1 MKAEIFYK
9 KDLPL
14 RMERRDAF
22 EFYVDYLLSSPRTA
36 TATGLSAVLDNALKH
51 DYISDCLA
59 QSELDNKVFW
69 KEIKPFVRQME
80 HSKAYLSIDDVIV
93 SKPHSTENE
102 LICYHYDH
110 TQGKTVKGI
119 NILNFMLSGRRDE
132 QLVNCPLAW
141 EVIRKTEFYIDKA
154 GQQKR
159 RSPRTKNEMVLEQL
173 HRIVFLNQVQFNYI
187 LFDSWFSASDTLKY
201 IHNKLKKTFVCPL
214 KYNRLVALSPQDKQ
228 QGKFINISQVPL
240 ESQEVRQVW
249 VKGVDFPVQLTRQV
263 FTNKD
268 RSEAELWLV
277 TNDMSLNY
285 EQITTIYEK
294 RWKVEEMHKS
304 LKQNALLGSSPTKME
319 RTQCN
324 HIFAAMLAFV
334 KLERLK
340 IKERLN
346 HFALKAK
353 LHLKMAKA
361 AFEELRS
368 WQIV

>member
-1 MKAEIFYK
+1 MKAEIFYHGV
-9 KDLPL
+9 LPL

-22 EFYVDYLLSSPRTA
+22 EFYVDYLLSSPHMA

-59 QSELDNKVFW
+59 QNELDNKAFW
-69 KEIKPFVRQME
+69 REVKPFVRQIE
-80 HSKAYLSIDDVIV
+80 GSGAYLSIDDVIV
-93 SKPHSTENE
+93 AKPHSTENE

-110 TQGKTVKGI
+110 TKSKTVKGV
-119 NILNFMLSGRRDE
+119 NILNFMLSGGRDE
-132 QLVNCPLAW
+132 QSVNCPLAW
-141 EVIRKTEFYIDKA
+141 EVIRKTESYTDKS
-154 GQQKR
+154 GKQKR
-159 RSPRTKNEMVLEQL
+159 RSPKTKNEMVLEHL
-173 HRIVFLNQVQFNYI
+173 HRIVFLNQVSFKYV
-187 LFDSWFSASDTLKY
+187 LFDSWFSASETLKY
-201 IHNKLKKTFVCPL
+201 IHNKLKKVFVCPL
-214 KYNRLVALSPQDKQ
+214 KYNRLVALSEQDKQ
-228 QGKFINISQVPL
+228 QGKFIHVSEVPL
-240 ESQEVRQVW
+240 ESQRVRQVW
-249 VKGVDFPVQLTRQV
+249 VKGVDFPLQLTRQV
-263 FTNKD
+263 FINKD

-277 TNDMSLNY
+277 TNDVLLNY

-304 LKQNALLGSSPTKME
+304 LKQNALLGKSPTKME

-324 HIFAAMLAFV
+324 HIFATMLAFV

-340 IKERLN
+340 IKEQLN

-368 WQIV
+368 WQTA

>member
-1 MKAEIFYK
+1 
-9 KDLPL
+9 
-14 RMERRDAF
+14 MERRDAF

-59 QSELDNKVFW
+59 QAELGSKAFW

-80 HSKAYLSIDDVIV
+80 HSEACLSIDDVIV
-93 SKPHSTENE
+93 GKSHSTENE

-110 TQGKTVKGI
+110 TEGKMVKGI
-119 NILNFMLSGRRDE
+119 NILNFLLSGHC
-132 QLVNCPLAW
+132 QQQTVHCPLAW
-141 EVIRKTEFYIDKA
+141 EVIRKTEPYTDKA

-159 RSPRTKNEMVLEQL
+159 RSPKTKNEMVLEHL
-173 HRIVFLNQVQFNYI
+173 HRIVFLNQVKFKYV
-187 LFDSWFSASDTLKY
+187 LFDSWFSASETLKY
-201 IHNKLKKTFVCPL
+201 IHTKLKKTFVCPL
-214 KYNRLVALSPQDKQ
+214 KYNRLVALSQQDKQ
-228 QGKFINISQVPL
+228 QGKFIHVSQVPL
-240 ESQEVRQVW
+240 ESQQVRQVW
-249 VKGVDFPVQLTRQV
+249 IKGVNFPVQLTRQV
-263 FTNKD
+263 FINKD

-277 TNDMSLNY
+277 TNDMSLDY

-304 LKQNALLGSSPTKME
+304 LKQNALLGKSPTKME

-353 LHLKMAKA
+353 LHLKMTKA

-368 WQIV
+368 WQTA

>member
-1 MKAEIFYK
+1 
-9 KDLPL
+9 
-14 RMERRDAF
+14 MERRDAF
-22 EFYVDYLLSSPRTA
+22 EFYVDYLLSSPHMA

-59 QSELDNKVFW
+59 QSELDSKAFW
-69 KEIKPFVRQME
+69 SEVKPFVRQIE
-80 HSKAYLSIDDVIV
+80 HPEAYLSIDDVIV
-93 SKPHSTENE
+93 AKPHSTENE

-110 TQGKTVKGI
+110 TEGKTVKGI
-119 NILNFMLSGRRDE
+119 NGAAPRILNFLLSGHYE
-132 QLVNCPLAW
+132 QETVHCPLAW
-141 EVIRKTEFYIDKA
+141 EVIRKTEHYTDKT
-154 GQQKR
+154 GNQKR
-159 RSPRTKNEMVLEQL
+159 RSPKTKNEMVLEHL
-173 HRIVFLNQVQFNYI
+173 HRIVFLNKVQFKYI

-201 IHNKLKKTFVCPL
+201 IHTKLKKTFVCPL
-214 KYNRLVALSPQDKQ
+214 KHNRLVALSQQDKQ
-228 QGKFINISQVPL
+228 QGKFINVSQVPL

-249 VKGVDFPVQLTRQV
+249 IKGVDFPVQLTRQV
-263 FTNKD
+263 FINKD

-304 LKQNALLGSSPTKME
+304 LKQNALLGKSPTKME

-324 HIFAAMLAFV
+324 HIFATMLAFV

-353 LHLKMAKA
+353 LHLRMAKA

-368 WQIV
+368 WQAA